1 MARSPPDLDLPQISH
16 QSLCL
21 AAEIACLAPEITG
34 LMLSPPVTPDR
45 NSTGTPP
52 VSRGCCPQTLP
63 PDLMP
68 AQCCYSATSRRGGPA
83 PSNFR

>member
-52 VSRGCCPQTLP
+52 LLQRLLSSDPAAR
-63 PDLMP
+63 PD
-68 AQCCYSATSRRGGPA
+68 A
-83 PSNFR
+83 PHCNSQ